1 MPPFELREALR
12 YMGVRGEPTTEL
24 MQLAQEAG
32 TLLTKAAN
40 YRWRSVRLPLHWD
53 GSALLLGELPLT
65 GQSIR
70 RHLGGCTEAILLCGT
85 LGSGVDQLIRRE
97 MLLHPAR
104 ALAVNGCAAALL
116 EARLDDTCAALA
128 QTLHAE
134 GLTLTA
140 RFSPGYGDLPLTLQ
154 GSLLTLLEAYRIG
167 LTLNAGGQLQPEK
180 SVTALCGIGASTQT
194 ARGCGHACSSCPNT
208 DCAYRRQSP
217 GKESSP

>member
-1 MPPFELREALR
+1 M
-12 YMGVRGEPTTEL
+12 
-24 MQLAQEAG
+24 
-32 TLLTKAAN
+32 
-40 YRWRSVRLPLHWD
+40 RLPLHGD

-70 RHLGGCTEAILLCGT
+70 RHLDGCTEAILLCGT

-116 EARLDDTCAALA
+116 EARLDDTCAKLA

-134 GLTLTA
+134 NLTLTS
-140 RFSPGYGDLPLTLQ
+140 RFSPGYGDLPLSLQ
-154 GSLLTLLEAYRIG
+154 EPLLALLEAYRIG